1 MRRSLLFVHRWLG
14 VGLSM
19 LLTMWFVSGI
29 VMMYWSYP
37 TLDRLDY
44 LRHAP
49 RIPGSAIRVSPAE
62 AFTDGRPPSF
72 TLATQDGRPVY
83 FAGSTTVFADD
94 GRAPGPVTPAM
105 VDRAAAAWAARPLR
119 EATHSVVTDVDQ
131 WTLGDGL
138 RELLPLQKYSWPDGQ
153 QVYVDGRTADV
164 VQYTTR
170 ASRFWSYLGAIP
182 HWLYLPALRT
192 QDARWFAVMTWGS
205 LLGMIATLLGLIV
218 AVWIMSPRRRYRR
231 GQARSALPYSGWKR
245 RHVLLG
251 LVGGVTA
258 ITWTFS
264 GLTSLQPFG
273 IEKWLLERTVTED
286 IDNEEYTRVFN
297 ALAGLLVDRPRPLDE
312 YDVRPPAAVI
322 ASLHDFEVKSL
333 DFGSLDGRPVYLAT
347 NGHGDSR
354 LVPMHGDPVEMLD
367 VDDLAGRIR
376 SAVGDSVDVR
386 VLEGFDSYYRDRK
399 GRLPLPVISIAI
411 NDAVHTRYY
420 VDPRSVSI
428 IESYSARGWVHRWLH
443 HGLHSFD
450 VPWLYNHRPLW
461 DIVMVTLLLAGTALC
476 ATSLLLAYR
485 VIARKVLV
493 VAAYSRRSPP
503 LRRGEPRRMRARRHA
518 WADAAVNRGAVTGSW
533 RWTTAA
539 TLRHPTPGSAVH
551 PRRLFRDA

>member
-1 MRRSLLFVHRWLG
+1 MPLLPRTRLISRRPLVFVRRSLLFVHRWLG

-37 TLDRLDY
+37 TLDRVDY

-49 RIPGSAIRVSPAE
+49 RIPASAIKMSPAE
-62 AFTDGRPPSF
+62 AFKEGRPPSF
-72 TLATQDGRPVY
+72 TLATRDGRPVY
-83 FAGSTTVFADD
+83 FAGGTTVFADD
-94 GRAPGPVTPAM
+94 GSAPGPVTPAM
-105 VDRAAAAWAARPLR
+105 VDRAAAAWAARPSSD
-119 EATHSVVTDVDQ
+119 ATHAVVTDVDQ

-192 QDARWFAVMTWGS
+192 QDSRWFFVMTWGS
-205 LLGMIATLLGLIV
+205 LLGMIATILGLIV
-218 AVWIMSPRRRYRR
+218 ALWVTSPKRRYRR
-231 GQARSALPYSGWKR
+231 AHAPSTLPYSGWKR

-273 IEKWLLERTVTED
+273 FEKWLLERTVTED
-286 IDNEEYTRVFN
+286 IDNEEYKRVFN
-297 ALAGLLVDRPRPLDE
+297 ALTSLLVEGPLPLGE
-312 YDVRPPAAVI
+312 YDVRQPAAVI
-322 ASLHDFEVKSL
+322 GELGDFEVKSL
-333 DFGSLDGRPVYLAT
+333 DFGSLDGKPVYLAT
-347 NGHGDSR
+347 DGRGDSR
-354 LVPMHGDPVEMLD
+354 LVPIHGDPVVMLD
-367 VDDLAGRIR
+367 VHDLARRIQA
-376 SAVGDSVDVR
+376 AVGQSVAVR
-386 VLEGFDSYYRDRK
+386 VLDGFDSYYRDRK
-399 GRLPLPVISIAI
+399 GRLPLPVVSIAI
-411 NDAVHTRYY
+411 DDSVRTRYY

-428 IESYSARGWVHRWLH
+428 VESYSARGWVHRWLH

-461 DIVMVTLLLAGTALC
+461 DVVMVTLLLTGTALC
-476 ATSLLLAYR
+476 ATSVLLAYR
-485 VIARKVLV
+485 VL
-493 VAAYSRRSPP
+493 
-503 LRRGEPRRMRARRHA
+503 ARRVLLVGSYFLA
-518 WADAAVNRGAVTGSW
+518 PPVRPASGTSPDVGDA
-533 RWTTAA
+533 
-539 TLRHPTPGSAVH
+539 
-551 PRRLFRDA
+551 RRLG

>member
-1 MRRSLLFVHRWLG
+1 MSPLLPRTRLITRRPLTFVRRSLLFVHRWLG
-14 VGLSM
+14 VALSM

-37 TLDRLDY
+37 TLDRVDY

-49 RIPGSAIRVSPAE
+49 PIPASKITVSPAQ
-62 AFTDGRPPSF
+62 AFKEGRPPSF

-94 GRAPGPVTPAM
+94 GSTPGPVTAAM
-105 VDRAAAAWAARPLR
+105 VDRAAAAWAARPLS

-131 WTLGDGL
+131 WTIGDGL
-138 RELLPLQKYSWPDGQ
+138 RGLLPLQKYTWPDGQ

-192 QDARWFAVMTWGS
+192 HDARWFAVMTWGS
-205 LLGMIATLLGLIV
+205 LLGMIATILGLIV
-218 AVWIMSPRRRYRR
+218 ALWVLSPRRRYRR
-231 GQARSALPYSGWKR
+231 AHAPSALPYSGWKR
-245 RHVLLG
+245 RHVVLG

-273 IEKWLLERTVTED
+273 LEKWLLERTVTED
-286 IDNEEYTRVFN
+286 IDNNEYKRVFN
-297 ALAGLLVDRPRPLDE
+297 ALADLLVDRPLPLAE

-322 ASLHDFEVKSL
+322 GALRGFEVKSL
-333 DFGSLDGRPVYLAT
+333 DFGSLDGKPVYLAT
-347 NGHGDSR
+347 DGRGDSR
-354 LVPMHGDPVEMLD
+354 LVSMHGDPVEMLN
-367 VDDLAGRIR
+367 VHDLARR
-376 SAVGDSVDVR
+376 MQAAVGESVAVR

-399 GRLPLPVISIAI
+399 GRLPLPVISLTI
-411 NDAVHTRYY
+411 NDAVQTRYY

-428 IESYSARGWVHRWLH
+428 IESYSARNWVHRWFH

-450 VPWLYNHRPLW
+450 VPWLYNYRPLW

-485 VIARKVLV
+485 VV
-493 VAAYSRRSPP
+493 
-503 LRRGEPRRMRARRHA
+503 ARRVLFVA
-518 WADAAVNRGAVTGSW
+518 SYFMAQPDGQTSAASQDAGEARPMG
-533 RWTTAA
+533 
-539 TLRHPTPGSAVH
+539 
-551 PRRLFRDA
+551 